1 MPKQLIPLV
10 RVVCGIMFAL
20 LSTLAVMVFAGGY
33 HLHNGWIMA
42 AAAVWMAFMV
52 FVDVLFIRAVTLQ
65 QDTEYH
71 KEEEDET
78 KNH

>member
-1 MPKQLIPLV
+1 MPKRIIPLV
-10 RVVCGIMFAL
+10 RVVCSIMFAL

-52 FVDVLFIRAVTLQ
+52 FVDVIFIRSVTLQ

-71 KEEEDET
+71 KEEQDET